1 MGLLDIFKSKKRKE
15 LDYLQLVL
23 SVSTEIFEILT
34 NKKSYSDRGII
45 NLSFDE
51 NMKDRLTVMS
61 YFKSGVLDVFDEHYR
76 MKIVNVFS
84 LDEFDE
90 NYKSDLENSYLF
102 LRSFTNSLREQV
114 EEKKKNLEEGRNK

>member
-51 NMKDRLTVMS
+51 NMKDRLTVMN
-61 YFKSGVLDVFDEHYR
+61 YFKSGVLDVFDEDYR

-114 EEKKKNLEEGRNK
+114 EEKKKDLEEGRNK

>member
-61 YFKSGVLDVFDEHYR
+61 YFKSGVLDVFDEDYR

-114 EEKKKNLEEGRNK
+114 EEKKKDLEEGRNK

>member
-90 NYKSDLENSYLF
+90 NYKSNLENSYLF

-114 EEKKKNLEEGRNK
+114 EEKKKDLEEGRNK